1 MNLPELGAFL
11 RTRRDR
17 IRPAEVGLPQG
28 PRRRVPGLRR
38 EEVAQL
44 AGLSADYYTEL
55 ERGSA
60 KNGVQPSAQTL
71 AALARALRLNGDER
85 DHLFHLAERPVP
97 PSVHGPSAHVQPAL
111 LGLLDRLS
119 NTPARVIT
127 DLHETLVENDLALAL
142 FGNSPAHGGP
152 SASFVYR
159 WFTDPRAR
167 EIYPPEDHPH
177 HSRVFVADLQAAAAR
192 RGRDAQA
199 TKMVAAPPQ
208 PGVRGPLGHPRRR
221 GAPHGPQ
228 EDRPPSARRHR
239 TRLLQP
245 PQRGRTA
252 TPAVVHRPALKSGS
266 RAAGTALCRGDPGA
280 ERPGGHG
287 TGEVVCGGIRIAA
300 LTRAAGGERPGGRSR
315 THRPG
320 SRRWR
325 VRPARLRPARRQ
337 RAEERVRS
345 LIRRLHDAPPD
356 RSGSLGKATFRLSGT
371 HRGPL
376 RPLAGS

>member
-55 ERGSA
+55 ERGST
-60 KNGVQPSAQTL
+60 KNRVQPSTQTL

-127 DLHETLVENDLALAL
+127 DLHETLVENDLALTL
-142 FGNSPAHGGP
+142 LGRSPAHRGP
-152 SASFVYR
+152 AASFVYR
-159 WFTDPRAR
+159 WFTDPQAR
-167 EIYPPEDHPH
+167 EIYPSEDHPQ

-192 RGRDAQA
+192 RGWDAEV
-199 TKMVAAPPQ
+199 TKMVAVLRRRSPEFAALWDTHDVAVRRMDRKRIVHLMLGVIELDCHNLLSEDGRQRLLWFTAPP
-208 PGVRGPLGHPRRR
+208 
-221 GAPHGPQ
+221 
-228 EDRPPSARRHR
+228 
-239 TRLLQP
+239 
-245 PQRGRTA
+245 
-252 TPAVVHRPALKSGS
+252 GS
-266 RAAGTALCRGDPGA
+266 PGA
-280 ERPGGHG
+280 EQLELLSVVG
-287 TGEVVCGGIRIAA
+287 TQELSVTEGM
-300 LTRAAGGERPGGRSR
+300 TP
-315 THRPG
+315 
-320 SRRWR
+320 
-325 VRPARLRPARRQ
+325 
-337 RAEERVRS
+337 EERLS
-345 LIRRLHDAPPD
+345 AA
-356 RSGSLGKATFRLSGT
+356 RSGSQR
-371 HRGPL
+371 
-376 RPLAGS
+376 